1 MENNFNLL
9 QRASEQ
15 FLTEA
20 IPDNWYAMTEEE
32 QDEFIDDHV
41 WEPFEDY
48 PPSYVCEQIDRI
60 AKTYKFLITETNNGK

>member
-41 WEPFEDY
+41 WE
-48 PPSYVCEQIDRI
+48 QIDGM
-60 AKTYKFLITETNNGK
+60 AQTYKDLITETNNGK